1 MIRVTV
7 SPDDPD
13 PRAIARAVE
22 VLAAGGVIAFPTD
35 TLYGLAVD
43 PRRDDAVEKL
53 LALKGRDRTAALPM
67 VAADVAQARG
77 AGRFGP
83 LELRLAAAFWPGPL
97 SIVVP
102 ALPAVSRAALGG
114 GTTVAVRVPAHAIA
128 RALAA
133 AFGFCVTATSANP
146 SHLPPA
152 ESADRVAETLGGVDF
167 LIDGGSTPGGAP
179 STIVSVGDEG
189 PVLVRAGAI
198 AWDRVLKSLR

>member
-1 MIRVTV
+1 MIRITV

-13 PRAIARAVE
+13 PRAIAQAVDA
-22 VLAAGGVIAFPTD
+22 LAAGEVVAFPTD

-43 PRRDDAVEKL
+43 PRRDDALEKL
-53 LALKGRDRTAALPM
+53 LALKGRDRAAALPL
-67 VAADVAQARG
+67 VAADVSQART

-83 LELRLAAAFWPGPL
+83 RELRLAAEFWPGPL

-102 ALPAVSRAALGG
+102 ASPAVSSVALGG
-114 GTTVAVRVPAHAIA
+114 GTTVAIRVPAHAIA

-152 ESADRVAETLGGVDF
+152 ESADRVAAMLGEVDL
-167 LIDGGSTPGGAP
+167 LIDGGSTAGGAP
-179 STIVSVGDEG
+179 STIVSLGGEA

-198 AWDRVLKSLR
+198 AWDRVLKSLQ